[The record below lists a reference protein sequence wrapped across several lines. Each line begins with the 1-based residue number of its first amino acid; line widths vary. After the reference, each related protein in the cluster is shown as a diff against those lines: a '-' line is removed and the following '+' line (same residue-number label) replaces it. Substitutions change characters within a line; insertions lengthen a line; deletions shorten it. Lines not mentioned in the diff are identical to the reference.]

1 MVQAQTDIDQI
12 ASIFPEPVEPL
23 FDAAYD
29 VQFGYPGR
37 LTHHIRDIEA
47 AFRDS

>member
-1 MVQAQTDIDQI
+1 MRLHIKAET
-12 ASIFPEPVEPL
+12 L

-37 LTHHIRDIEA
+37 LTHHSRDIEIL
-47 AFRDS
+47 FCKDT